1 MARGRGDSATM
12 EICGNNKL
20 RCTACT
26 STELDWEEQPIKDH
40 GSTVVAD
47 TRSKVK
53 KDALEIVKKLK
64 PGDFIAVQARA
75 EWSQTEDVHYR
86 PGHFWLARIGDDV
99 TYEVIKAAR
108 KIIGGTL
115 FTCGD
120 IKLEIGRYFDRSASD
135 PSGLTFE
142 EWTSPDSE
150 VSIINACEL
159 RHSKFSMSP
168 VDQRTIVVPV
178 RQSGRR
184 AAVTNLAP
192 RRGDQPKEY
201 KMDQSIDDEIRK
213 KCDSGV

>member
-1 MARGRGDSATM
+1 M
-12 EICGNNKL
+12 
-20 RCTACT
+20 
-26 STELDWEEQPIKDH
+26 
-40 GSTVVAD
+40 
-47 TRSKVK
+47 
-53 KDALEIVKKLK
+53 
-64 PGDFIAVQARA
+64 
-75 EWSQTEDVHYR
+75 
-86 PGHFWLARIGDDV
+86 GDDV
-99 TYEVIKAAR
+99 TYGDEVIKAAR

-178 RQSGRR
+178 RQSG
-184 AAVTNLAP
+184 
-192 RRGDQPKEY
+192 
-201 KMDQSIDDEIRK
+201 
-213 KCDSGV
+213 